1 MGQCTGISFDV
12 GVRCR
17 SRLTEV
23 SELHAD
29 MPPPEPRRMFPL
41 GTTWTV
47 KDYLHSLHKG
57 SKKK

>member
-1 MGQCTGISFDV
+1 MGPCAGVSFDV

-23 SELHAD
+23 SELHVD
-29 MPPPEPRRMFPL
+29 LPPPEPRRMFPL

-47 KDYLHSLHKG
+47 KD
-57 SKKK
+57 